1 MTRLAAERLSV
12 AFDGRAVLRDVAA
25 AVKTGE
31 LVGLIGPNAAG
42 KTTLV
47 RALAGLQPP
56 ADGAITLDGRPLAA
70 VAPRER
76 ARTLAYLPQGADPH
90 WPVAVERIVALG
102 RHPHLEPWQRP
113 SPTDR
118 VASDQALRAAGVA
131 HLAARP
137 VNRLSAGERARALL
151 ARALAGEPRLLLADE
166 PVAQLDPYHQIQ
178 VMELFRTLARRGLG
192 VLVVLHDL
200 SLAARFCDRLLVL
213 HEGRIAAAGDARTV
227 LTPDLLAR
235 VYGVVAEIGARGE
248 DIFVVPWRRIDAPRP
263 EAGP

>member
-1 MTRLAAERLSV
+1 MTGLAGTGLAV
-12 AFDGRAVLRDVAA
+12 AFDGRAVLEDVAA
-25 AVKTGE
+25 AVQSGE

-47 RALAGLQPP
+47 RTLVGLQPP
-56 ADGAITLDGRPLAA
+56 ARGEVTLDGKPLAGFGR
-70 VAPRER
+70 RER
-76 ARTLAYLPQGADPH
+76 ARTIAYLPQGADAH

-102 RHPHLEPWQRP
+102 RHPHLEPWRRP
-113 SPTDR
+113 SATDR
-118 VASDQALRAAGVA
+118 VAIEQAMRAARVA

-137 VNRLSAGERARALL
+137 VNRLSAGERARAML

-178 VMELFRTLARRGLG
+178 VMELFRALARQGLG

-200 SLAARFCDRLLVL
+200 TLAARFCDRLMAL
-213 HEGRIAAAGDARTV
+213 HEGRIAAEGDARAV
-227 LTPDLLAR
+227 LTPELLAR
-235 VYGVVAEIGARGE
+235 VYGVVAEIGSRG
-248 DIFVVPWRRIDAPRP
+248 DDLFVVPLRRIEPPRP